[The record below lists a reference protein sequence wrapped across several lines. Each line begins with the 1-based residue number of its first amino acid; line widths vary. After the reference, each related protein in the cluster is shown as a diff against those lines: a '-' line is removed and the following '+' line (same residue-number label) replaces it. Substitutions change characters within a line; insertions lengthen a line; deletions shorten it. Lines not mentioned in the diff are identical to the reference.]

1 MNKDNKDLIIALA
14 IIILVIVAVIYLVFA
29 FALMAFNPLYW
40 GIVGRSLFILSVG
53 ATMFFTVIK
62 MLR

>member
-14 IIILVIVAVIYLVFA
+14 IIILVIAAVIYLVFA
-29 FALMAFNPLYW
+29 FALMAFNPLHW
-40 GIVGRSLFILSVG
+40 GVVGRSVFILLVGSSV
-53 ATMFFTVIK
+53 FFTVIK